1 MTSDPESA
9 SPARD
14 LSRSSLTALRTLA
27 TDAARAAGLDSDQVN
42 RLAMVV
48 DEAMT
53 NAIRHAGGGSLR
65 IVRSSGAGVTVEIRD
80 HGPGIPPGTPVV
92 MPSPQA
98 VGGRGLPLIHLLS
111 DRVEIHSGPA
121 GTTVRLTVGPGLRH

>member
-1 MTSDPESA
+1 MSSDSGSA

-14 LSRSSLTALRTLA
+14 LTRSSLTELRGLA
-27 TDAARAAGLDSDQVN
+27 TAVGRAVGLDNDQVN
-42 RLAMVV
+42 RLAVVV

-53 NAIRHAGGGSLR
+53 NAIRYAGGGSLR
-65 IVRSSGAGVTVEIRD
+65 IVRASGAGVTVEVRD
-80 HGPGIPPGTPVV
+80 QGPGIPPGTPVV

-111 DRVEIHSGPA
+111 DRVEIQSGPA
-121 GTTVRLTVGPGLRH
+121 GTTVRLTVGPGGPR